1 MTSPEPA
8 AGRIALGLILLL
20 APALAASARGDDGF
34 TDGGWNLENAEVVEH
49 LGRQALKGSASLEGV
64 VFENGVI
71 EVDIAMKGGVRG
83 YPGVVFR
90 MQSDEDYERV
100 YVRPHR
106 SPLYGDAVQYVAAFN
121 GVDSWQFYNG
131 PGASAA
137 APLPTEQWVALRI
150 EVSGSQARVFV
161 GDALQPALLIWELQ
175 HGHSQGGIALNT
187 GPTAFFS
194 NFRWRADDELAFNPE
209 PQPFAHPGF
218 LREWELSQP
227 LRRDAVDFESYPDA
241 GQAGA
246 TPWTSVSAED
256 SGLVDIS
263 RTFGRSGPAPEA
275 ILARA
280 VIRSEREERRRY
292 RFGYS
297 DEVSLFLN
305 GQPIY
310 YGNSAYRS
318 RDGSFLGIVGLFDAV
333 TLPLQEGDNELLLMI
348 GESFG
353 GWGFVVQD
361 AASVFAAADVRKLW
375 TTPRELRIPESAA
388 YDPATDA
395 VYISNYDGYNPS
407 RGTGRQS
414 IARVSLDGTRIEA
427 DWLTGVNNP
436 TGLTVH
442 GDRLYA
448 VEPRQVVEI
457 DPKAGTIVARHAVP
471 GAAMLND
478 IAAAPDGTLYVSD
491 PPKSTLHRLKD
502 GAVEVWLQSPEI
514 VRPNGLHVAG
524 DKLVVAANG
533 DRCLKTVDLV
543 TKEVVPV
550 ATLTLGIIDGVKSD
564 NEGNFLVSINEG
576 RLVRVSPEGR
586 VTTLLDTS
594 AVGTNIADFDY
605 IPEKKML
612 VLPTF
617 VDNRV
622 VAYTLE

>member
-1 MTSPEPA
+1 MTTAGSS
-8 AGRIALGLILLL
+8 GRIVLGFALVL
-20 APALAASARGDDGF
+20 ALSHVAPARGDDGF
-34 TDGGWNLENAEVVEH
+34 NDEQWNLEGARVVEH
-49 LGRQALKGSASLEGV
+49 LGRQALEGSAQLKDV

-71 EVDIAMKGGVRG
+71 EVDIAMKAGVRG
-83 YPGVVFR
+83 YPGVAFR

-137 APLPTEQWVALRI
+137 APLPADQWVPLKI

-161 GDALQPALLIWELQ
+161 GDTPQPALLVWELQ
-175 HGHSQGGIALNT
+175 HGRSRGGIALNT

-194 NFRWRADDELAFNPE
+194 NFRWRTDDDLAFNPA

-227 LRRDAVDFESYPDA
+227 LKRRALDFESYPDTEK
-241 GQAGA
+241 AGA
-246 TPWTSVSAED
+246 WTKVVAD
-256 SGLVDIS
+256 ADGLVDIS
-263 RTFGRSGPAPEA
+263 RTFGRSGPEPDA
-275 ILARA
+275 ILART
-280 VIRSEREERRRY
+280 VIRSDQAAVRRF

-305 GQPIY
+305 GQPVY

-318 RDGSFLGIVGLFDAV
+318 RDGSFLGIVGLYDAV
-333 TLPLQEGDNELLLMI
+333 FLPLREGDNELLLAI

-353 GWGFVVQD
+353 GWGFAIQD
-361 AASVFAAADVRKLW
+361 GTLVFTAPGVTKLW
-375 TTPRELRIPESAA
+375 STPADLRIPESAA
-388 YDPATDA
+388 YDPATEA
-395 VYISNYDGYNPS
+395 VYVSNYDGYHPS
-407 RGTGRQS
+407 RGAGRQS
-414 IARVSLDGTRIEA
+414 IARVSLDGTRVEQ

-442 GDRLYA
+442 GGRLYA
-448 VEPRQVVEI
+448 VEPRQVLEI
-457 DPKAGTIVARHAVP
+457 DPASRTIVARHQVP

-478 IAAAPDGTLYVSD
+478 VAAAPDGTLYVSD
-491 PPKSTLHRLKD
+491 PRTSTIHRLKN
-502 GAVEVWLQSPEI
+502 GMSEAWLQSPEV

-533 DRCLKTVDLV
+533 DRCLKTADLATREV
-543 TKEVVPV
+543 TPV
-550 ATLTLGIIDGVKSD
+550 ATLPLGIIDGVKSD
-564 NEGNFLVSINEG
+564 AEGNYLVSINEG
-576 RLVRVSPEGR
+576 RLVRVTPTGE
-586 VTTLLDTS
+586 VATLLDTT
-594 AVGTNIADFDY
+594 AIGTHIADFDF
-605 IPEKKML
+605 IPDKKML
-612 VLPTF
+612 VFPTF

-622 VAYTLE
+622 IAYTLE

>member
-1 MTSPEPA
+1 MTSPRP
-8 AGRIALGLILLL
+8 AGRIALGLVLLL
-20 APALAASARGDDGF
+20 APALAASAPGADGF
-34 TDGGWNLENAEVVEH
+34 TDEQWDLARAQVVEH
-49 LGRQALKGSASLEGV
+49 LGRKALKGSAQLKDV

-71 EVDIAMKGGVRG
+71 EVDIAMKAGVRG

-137 APLPTEQWVALRI
+137 APLPAEQWVPLRI

-161 GDALQPALLIWELQ
+161 GDAPRPALLVWELQ
-175 HGHSQGGIALNT
+175 HGHSKGGIALNT

-194 NFRWRADDELAFNPE
+194 NFRWRADDALVFNPA

-218 LREWELSQP
+218 LREWELSGP
-227 LRRDAVDFESYPDA
+227 MKRGALDLESYPDA
-241 GQAGA
+241 ASLGVDS
-246 TPWTSVSAED
+246 WKKVNAEAN
-256 SGLVDIS
+256 GLVDIS
-263 RTFGRSGPAPEA
+263 RTFGRTGPEPDA
-275 ILARA
+275 ILARTT
-280 VIRSEREERRRY
+280 IRSDRAETRRY
-292 RFGYS
+292 SFGYS

-333 TLPLQEGDNELLLMI
+333 FLPLQAGDNELLLAI
-348 GESFG
+348 GETFG
-353 GWGFVVQD
+353 GWGFAVQD
-361 AASVFAAADVRKLW
+361 ATSVFVGPGVEKLW
-375 TTPRELRIPESAA
+375 ATSPELRIPESAA
-388 YDPATDA
+388 YDPAANA
-395 VYISNYDGYNPS
+395 VYVSNYDGYNPS
-407 RGTGRQS
+407 RGAGRQS
-414 IARVSLDGTRIEA
+414 IARISLDDQRVEP

-436 TGLTVH
+436 TGLIVH

-457 DPKAGTIVARHAVP
+457 DPKAAKVVTRHAVA

-478 IAAAPDGTLYVSD
+478 VAAAPDGTVYVSD
-491 PPKSTLHRLKD
+491 PPKSTIHRLKD
-502 GAVEVWLQSPEI
+502 GTMEVWLQSPQI

-524 DKLVVAANG
+524 GKLVVAANG
-533 DRCLKTVDLV
+533 DRCLKTVDLA
-543 TKEVVPV
+543 TKEVAPV

-564 NEGNFLVSINEG
+564 ARGNYLVSINEG
-576 RLVRVSPEGR
+576 RLVRVSPQGQ
-586 VTTLLDTS
+586 VTTLLDTT
-594 AVGTNIADFDY
+594 AVGANIADFDY
-605 IPEKKML
+605 IPEKRML

-617 VDNRV
+617 LDNRV

>member
-1 MTSPEPA
+1 MTSPGP
-8 AGRIALGLILLL
+8 AGRMTLGFALLL
-20 APALAASARGDDGF
+20 PLTLVAPARGDDGF
-34 TDGGWNLENAEVVEH
+34 AAEQWDLEGAQVVEH
-49 LGRQALKGSASLEGV
+49 LGRQALKGSAQLRDV
-64 VFENGVI
+64 VFEDGVI
-71 EVDIAMKGGVRG
+71 EVDIAMTAGARG

-90 MQSDEDYERV
+90 MQSDDEYERV

-137 APLPTEQWVALRI
+137 APLPPDQWVPLRI

-161 GDALQPALLIWELQ
+161 GDSPQPALLIWELQ
-175 HGHSQGGIALNT
+175 HGQSEGGIALNT

-194 NFRWRADDELAFNPE
+194 DFRWRADDDLAFNPA

-227 LRRDAVDFESYPDA
+227 LKRGAVDFEGYPDA
-241 GQAGA
+241 EKVDA
-246 TPWTSVSAED
+246 TPWTNVSAD
-256 SGLVDIS
+256 ADGLVDIS
-263 RTFGRSGPAPEA
+263 RTFGRSGPEPEA
-275 ILARA
+275 ILART
-280 VIRSEREERRRY
+280 VIRSDRAESRRFW
-292 RFGYS
+292 FGYS

-333 TLPLQEGDNELLLMI
+333 FLPLREGDNELLVVI

-353 GWGFVVQD
+353 GWGFMVQD
-361 AASVFAAADVRKLW
+361 ATSVFAAPGVQKLW
-375 TTPRELRIPESAA
+375 ATGPELRIPESAA
-388 YDPATDA
+388 YDPGTDA
-395 VYISNYDGYNPS
+395 VYVSNYDGYNPS
-407 RGTGRQS
+407 RGAGRQS
-414 IARVSLDGTRIEA
+414 IARVSLDGTQVEP
-427 DWLTGVNNP
+427 DWLTGLNNP

-442 GDRLYA
+442 GGRLYA
-448 VEPRQVVEI
+448 VEPRQVAEI
-457 DPKAGTIVARHAVP
+457 DPAAGTIVTRHEVP

-478 IAAAPDGTLYVSD
+478 VAAAPDGTLYVSD
-491 PPKSTLHRLKD
+491 PRTNTIHRLAD
-502 GAVEVWLQSPEI
+502 GKVEAWLQSPEI
-514 VRPNGLHVAG
+514 VRPNGLHVVG
-524 DKLVVAANG
+524 DQLVVAANG
-533 DRCLKTVDLV
+533 DRCLKTVDLA
-543 TKEVVPV
+543 TKKVAPV

-564 NEGNFLVSINEG
+564 AEGHYLVSINDG
-576 RLVRVSPEGR
+576 RLVRVSPGGQ
-586 VTTLLDTS
+586 VTTLLDTT
-594 AVGTNIADFDY
+594 AVRTNIADFDY

-617 VDNRV
+617 LDNRV